1 LRGADVVAPL
11 AGPLLYRPDAELI
24 VAAHEL
30 VTVLAADTDELGDV
44 PPALTA
50 AGSRLA
56 LLAGDLDAVDRLA
69 DRALGQNSDIAARH
83 RASHARGVR
92 HLYQGRHADAARAF
106 SSVTEDELA
115 SLMDRLDAL
124 SGLGLALC
132 YGGHRA
138 EAGTVIERHGAIA
151 EVVDSDTHRAFA
163 DYMRGEL
170 DIADGDIGSAA
181 GHLRAAAARAWSVG
195 ASFVWG
201 VAATILAGVLVRR
214 GASADAR
221 DHVLE
226 VLRRLR
232 RTAAWT
238 QLWTTLR
245 LVAELIAEDSA
256 EVAALILVAA
266 DGDPASPGLTSRDA
280 ERDSQ
285 LRERLRQRLG
295 AARFAGI
302 SAGAAGLERV
312 DVFDRAVDAVER
324 LGVS

>member
-1 LRGADVVAPL
+1 
-11 AGPLLYRPDAELI
+11 
-24 VAAHEL
+24 
-30 VTVLAADTDELGDV
+30 
-44 PPALTA
+44 
-50 AGSRLA
+50 
-56 LLAGDLDAVDRLA
+56 
-69 DRALGQNSDIAARH
+69 
-83 RASHARGVR
+83 
-92 HLYQGRHADAARAF
+92 
-106 SSVTEDELA
+106 VTEDELA

-124 SGLGLALC
+124 SGLGLAMC

-138 EAGTVIERHGAIA
+138 EPGTVIERHGAIA

-181 GHLRAAAARAWSVG
+181 GDLRAAAARLECWYELRL
-195 ASFVWG
+195 G
-201 VAATILAGVLVRR
+201 VAATIPAGVLVRR

-256 EVAALILVAA
+256 DVAALILVAA

-324 LGVS
+324 LGVSWHRRRSGAGLAQARRSSLEPSIPIQR